1 MAETL
6 TWLGLIEL
14 VGSKT
19 QTVKTGTRSNYRFI
33 SDPTNRVCSLT
44 ESIEGASAVVFSMEF
59 DEDGDLVSGVVRGT
73 EFQGYFELE
82 EELEEYKELLVSDGV
97 LPDA

>member
-59 DEDGDLVSGVVRGT
+59 DEDGDLVS
-73 EFQGYFELE
+73 
-82 EELEEYKELLVSDGV
+82 ELLEALSSKATSS
-97 LPDA
+97 LKKNWKNTRSC